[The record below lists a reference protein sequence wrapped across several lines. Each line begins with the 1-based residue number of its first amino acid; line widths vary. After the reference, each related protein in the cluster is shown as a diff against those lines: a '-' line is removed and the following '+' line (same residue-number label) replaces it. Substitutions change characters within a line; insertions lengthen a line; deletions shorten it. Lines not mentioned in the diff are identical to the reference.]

1 MLLQCNSGAPLRL
14 GISSFSH
21 VQYGTALSRTPRSS
35 RDQYAMSLPLL
46 YCHVDISIHSTEDLL
61 GSYLLDCT
69 VDSRSPNRY
78 LMPSDFERLQ
88 SRQEVFIDA
97 IIKTPSLGALVLSLT
112 WTYWWYEEKSMEVDE
127 KQQMMWTAFK
137 LSRRLCFL

>member
-1 MLLQCNSGAPLRL
+1 
-14 GISSFSH
+14 
-21 VQYGTALSRTPRSS
+21 
-35 RDQYAMSLPLL
+35 MSLPLL

-112 WTYWWYEEKSMEVDE
+112 WTY
-127 KQQMMWTAFK
+127 
-137 LSRRLCFL
+137 